1 MYSRRHV
8 TTAVQYDF
16 QYKTTFKLFK
26 CNLKFYHETINHML
40 NPLHHFC
47 TAGQCDSIY
56 ITIQTSILY
65 CYTKNKS
72 FTLK

>member
-8 TTAVQYDF
+8 TTAVQYDS

-47 TAGQCDSIY
+47 TAG
-56 ITIQTSILY
+56 
-65 CYTKNKS
+65 
-72 FTLK
+72 